1 MIKFFRHIRQTLLM
15 ENPPAG
21 RAGKTSR
28 YLKYAIGEIVLVVIG
43 ILIALQI
50 DTWNEKRI
58 INNSLKL
65 SKQAL
70 LYDLKLDSIRLKK
83 DIQDIESDLA
93 RLYAFNKRLSGPY
106 ANMDTLIKIARY
118 EYLPFFNP
126 SNELNKSTLTSL
138 LNTGKIEYFN
148 EEVKSRILKHN
159 ADQLELQKVM
169 DQNVSIFLGSQFPQG
184 PVMQSE
190 NPNSILQSAVIKGP
204 LLELY
209 WSDKGDSRFL
219 ERMLSTITGKIIMYD
234 IILGAKK
241 DLWQKTNEMIAF
253 LRDLENPND

>member
-1 MIKFFRHIRQTLLM
+1 MDNKT
-15 ENPPAG
+15 
-21 RAGKTSR
+21 GK
-28 YLKYAIGEIVLVVIG
+28 YFKYAIGEILLVVIG

-50 DTWNEKRI
+50 DTWNENRI

-70 LYDLKLDSIRLKK
+70 LYDLKLDSIRLKQ
-83 DIQDIESDLA
+83 DIQFIESDLA
-93 RLYAFNKRLSGPY
+93 RLYSFNERLSSPY
-106 ANMDTLIKIARY
+106 STIDTLKKIARY

-148 EEVKSRILKHN
+148 EDVKSKILKHN

-169 DQNVSIFLGSQFPQG
+169 DQNVSIFLGSQYPKG

-190 NPNSILQSAVIKGP
+190 NPNSLLQSAVIRGP

-209 WSDKGDSRFL
+209 WASKGDDQFL
-219 ERMLSTITGKIIMYD
+219 ERMLSTITGKIIMYN
-234 IILGAKK
+234 ILLSSKK
-241 DLWQKTNEMIAF
+241 DLLLKTNEMIIF
-253 LRDLENPND
+253 LTDLENQND